1 MCFLKLWLDKCFLS
15 SVVFQCSKNIIEN
28 KVKGVTDKKS
38 DALFKCK
45 QHPKAGPPLC
55 KKLLANQEIVK
66 GIFAGMWRLT
76 SPRERLYKIMWK
88 SRANKG
94 KN

>member
-1 MCFLKLWLDKCFLS
+1 M
-15 SVVFQCSKNIIEN
+15 VFQCSKNILEN
-28 KVKGVTDKKS
+28 KVKGVSDKKS

-66 GIFAGMWRLT
+66 GIFAGM
-76 SPRERLYKIMWK
+76 
-88 SRANKG
+88 
-94 KN
+94 